1 MSKSPEQEIFDA
13 IYSTCLNLG
22 YRTYDYLPPNETQY
36 PFVYI
41 GEVFQQDRH
50 TKSGLFGDI
59 QVTVHI
65 FNDRKKRKETTTMR
79 DTIKNELYKL
89 KRAGNINV
97 MLKRGTGQILI
108 DNSTSE
114 PLLHG
119 ILELE
124 FTYN

>member
-79 DTIKNELYKL
+79 NTIKNELYKL

-108 DNSTSE
+108 DNSTSQ

>member
-22 YRTYDYLPPNETQY
+22 YRTYDYLPPNGTQY

-65 FNDRKKRKETTTMR
+65 YNDRKKRKETTTMR

-108 DNSTSE
+108 DNSTSQ

>member
-108 DNSTSE
+108 DNSTSQ

>member
-1 MSKSPEQEIFDA
+1 VSKSPEQEIFDA
-13 IYSTCLNLG
+13 IYSTCLHLG
-22 YRTYDYLPPNETQY
+22 YRTYDYLPPNGTQY

-89 KRAGNINV
+89 KRAGSINV

>member
-1 MSKSPEQEIFDA
+1 VSKSPEQEIFDA
-13 IYSTCLNLG
+13 IFSTCLNLG
-22 YRTYDYLPPNETQY
+22 YRTYDYLPPNGTQY

-65 FNDRKKRKETTTMR
+65 YNDRKKRKETTTMR

-89 KRAGNINV
+89 KRAGSINV

>member
-1 MSKSPEQEIFDA
+1 VSKSPEQEIFDA

-22 YRTYDYLPPNETQY
+22 YRTYDYLPPNGTQY

-65 FNDRKKRKETTTMR
+65 YNDRKKRKETTTMR

>member
-1 MSKSPEQEIFDA
+1 VSKSPEQEIFDA
-13 IYSTCLNLG
+13 IFSTCLNLG
-22 YRTYDYLPPNETQY
+22 YRTYDYLPPNGTQY

-65 FNDRKKRKETTTMR
+65 YNDRKKRKETTTMR

>member
-1 MSKSPEQEIFDA
+1 VSKSPEQEIFDA

-108 DNSTSE
+108 DNSTSQ

>member
-13 IYSTCLNLG
+13 IFSTCLNLG
-22 YRTYDYLPPNETQY
+22 YRTYDYLPPNGTQY

-65 FNDRKKRKETTTMR
+65 YNDRKKRKETTTMR

-108 DNSTSE
+108 DNSTSQ

>member
-1 MSKSPEQEIFDA
+1 VSKSPEQEIFDA

-79 DTIKNELYKL
+79 NTIKNELYKL

-108 DNSTSE
+108 DNSTSQ

>member
-1 MSKSPEQEIFDA
+1 VSKSPEQEIFDA

-59 QVTVHI
+59 QVTVYI

>member
-1 MSKSPEQEIFDA
+1 VSKSPEQEIFDA

-108 DNSTSE
+108 DNSTTE

>member
-13 IYSTCLNLG
+13 IFSTCLNLG
-22 YRTYDYLPPNETQY
+22 YRTYDYLPPNGTQY

>member
-13 IYSTCLNLG
+13 IFSTCLNLG
-22 YRTYDYLPPNETQY
+22 YRTYDYLPPNGTQY

-65 FNDRKKRKETTTMR
+65 YNDRKKRKETTTMR
-79 DTIKNELYKL
+79 DTIKNELYNL
-89 KRAGNINV
+89 KRAGSINV

>member
-1 MSKSPEQEIFDA
+1 VSKSPEQEIFDA

-22 YRTYDYLPPNETQY
+22 YRTYDYLPPNGTQY

>member
-1 MSKSPEQEIFDA
+1 VSKSPEQEIFDA
-13 IYSTCLNLG
+13 IFSTCLNLG
-22 YRTYDYLPPNETQY
+22 YRTYDYLPPNGTQY

>member
-1 MSKSPEQEIFDA
+1 VSKSPEQEIFDA

-22 YRTYDYLPPNETQY
+22 YRTYDYLPPNGTQY

-65 FNDRKKRKETTTMR
+65 YNDRKKRKETTTMR

-108 DNSTSE
+108 DNSTSQ

>member
-1 MSKSPEQEIFDA
+1 VSKSPEQEIFDA

-22 YRTYDYLPPNETQY
+22 YRTYDYLPPNGTQY

-108 DNSTSE
+108 DNSTSQ

>member
-22 YRTYDYLPPNETQY
+22 YRTYDYLPPNGTQY

-108 DNSTSE
+108 DNSTSQ

>member
-22 YRTYDYLPPNETQY
+22 YRTYDYLPPNGTQY

>member
-1 MSKSPEQEIFDA
+1 VSKSPEQEIFDA

>member
-13 IYSTCLNLG
+13 IFSTCLNLG
-22 YRTYDYLPPNETQY
+22 YRTYDYLPPNGTQY

-65 FNDRKKRKETTTMR
+65 YNDRKKRKETTTMR